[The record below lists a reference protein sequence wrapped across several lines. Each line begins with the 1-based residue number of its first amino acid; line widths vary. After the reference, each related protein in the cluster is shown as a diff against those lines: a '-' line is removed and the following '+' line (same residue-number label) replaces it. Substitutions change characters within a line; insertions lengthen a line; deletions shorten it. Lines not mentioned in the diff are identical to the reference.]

1 MLIDDKLWAGSEESL
16 RYTLK
21 SSADVELRASAN
33 DDDDDDK
40 SGGPRLLEM
49 DGPIA
54 TIKIHGPL
62 VNSDSP
68 WLAMFGMTGYPEI
81 RDALV
86 VAAENPDVKHI
97 LLDLS
102 TGGGSVSGVADT
114 ANLIRNIHSTVKPV
128 TAFAENA
135 ASAGYWLASSAGDV
149 VATKTSMIG
158 SIGVIATHYEYSE
171 QMKKEGIGVTVVRAG
186 KEKARANS
194 NEPLDEKGLEQ
205 IQQAVDA
212 TYKVFVEHVAD
223 MRGKSYEYA
232 DRQMADGK
240 EFIGQMAMDV
250 DLVDAITPYDTLVA
264 ELKEKY
270 VAQQAE
276 TVHNSRKN
284 TALGV
289 LKRAETNINEGK
301 DMGKKTLNATL
312 AAEVGVELDAAAP
325 VEGAAAEASAA
336 AEQPVD
342 TVHVEA
348 SAPVEPAPVEP
359 APVEASAQSVL
370 LAQIKEKDAAL
381 LSASVE
387 LAKVKDKLA
396 EIEATSAAMTA
407 IVAKSVNTMSVAMGG
422 SALNL
427 EGATPSMVLAEH
439 QRVSVAFKAAFPVG
453 GVAATGAKDEAE
465 NKSAVDP
472 RHLARVNAVRFNK

>member
-16 RYTLK
+16 RYALK

-33 DDDDDDK
+33 DDGDDDK

-54 TIKIHGPL
+54 TIKIHGPM

-68 WLAMFGMTGYPEI
+68 WLAMLGMTGYPEI

-86 VAAENPDVKHI
+86 SAAENPDVKHI

-102 TGGGSVSGVADT
+102 TGGGPVFGVADT

-149 VATKTSMIG
+149 VATKTSMVG

-171 QMKKEGIGVTVVRAG
+171 QMKKDGIGVTVVRAG

-194 NEPLDEKGLEQ
+194 NEPLSEKGLEQ

-250 DLVDAITPYDTLVA
+250 GLVDAIKPYDTLVA

-270 VAQQAE
+270 VAQRTE
-276 TVHNSRKN
+276 TVHNSRQN
-284 TALGV
+284 VGFGV
-289 LKRAETNINEGK
+289 MKRAETNINEGK

-312 AAEVGVELDAAAP
+312 AAEVGVELDAAVP
-325 VEGAAAEASAA
+325 VEGAVDEASTAVEGAVDEVSAA
-336 AEQPVD
+336 
-342 TVHVEA
+342 
-348 SAPVEPAPVEP
+348 VEPAVEP
-359 APVEASAQSVL
+359 PVEASAQSVL

-381 LSASVE
+381 LSASIE
-387 LAKVKDKLA
+387 LAKAKDKLA

>member
-16 RYTLK
+16 RYALK

-33 DDDDDDK
+33 DDDEDEPAA
-40 SGGPRLLEM
+40 PRLLEM

-86 VAAENPDVKHI
+86 VAAENLDVKHI

-149 VATKTSMIG
+149 VATKTSMVG

-171 QMKKEGIGVTVVRAG
+171 QMKKDGIGVTVVRAG

-194 NEPLDEKGLEQ
+194 NEPLSEKGLEQ

-250 DLVDAITPYDTLVA
+250 GLVDAIKPYDTLVA

-270 VAQQAE
+270 VARQAE
-276 TVHNSRKN
+276 TVHNSRQN
-284 TALGV
+284 VGFGV
-289 LKRAETNINEGK
+289 MKRAETNINEGK

-312 AAEVGVELDAAAP
+312 AAEVGVELDAAVP
-325 VEGAAAEASAA
+325 VEGAVDEASTA
-336 AEQPVD
+336 
-342 TVHVEA
+342 VEGA
-348 SAPVEPAPVEP
+348 VGEVSTAVEPAVEP
-359 APVEASAQSVL
+359 PVEASAQSVL

-381 LSASVE
+381 LSASIE
-387 LAKVKDKLA
+387 LAKAKDKLA

>member
-194 NEPLDEKGLEQ
+194 NEPLSEKGLEQ

-250 DLVDAITPYDTLVA
+250 GLVDAIKPYDALVA

-276 TVHNSRKN
+276 TVHNSRQN
-284 TALGV
+284 VGFGV
-289 LKRAETNINEGK
+289 MKRAETNINEGK

-336 AEQPVD
+336 VEGAVD
-342 TVHVEA
+342 EV
-348 SAPVEPAPVEP
+348 SAAVEPAVEP
-359 APVEASAQSVL
+359 PVEASAQSVL

-381 LSASVE
+381 LSASIE
-387 LAKVKDKLA
+387 LAKAKDKLA

>member
-33 DDDDDDK
+33 DDGDDE
-40 SGGPRLLEM
+40 SGVPRLLEM

-68 WLAMFGMTGYPEI
+68 WLALFGMTGYPEI

-86 VAAENPDVKHI
+86 AAAENPDVKHI

-171 QMKKEGIGVTVVRAG
+171 QMKRDGIGVTVVRAG

-194 NEPLDEKGLEQ
+194 NEPLSEKGLEQ

-240 EFIGQMAMDV
+240 EFIGQMSMDV
-250 DLVDAITPYDTLVA
+250 GLVDAIKPYDTLVA

-276 TVHNSRKN
+276 TVHNSRQN
-284 TALGV
+284 VGFGV
-289 LKRAETNINEGK
+289 MKRAETNINEGK

-325 VEGAAAEASAA
+325 VEASIVEAS
-336 AEQPVD
+336 V
-342 TVHVEA
+342 VEA
-348 SAPVEPAPVEP
+348 SAPVEQLAEQLAPVDAATP
-359 APVEASAQSVL
+359 APVEASTQSVL

-381 LSASVE
+381 LSASIE
-387 LAKVKDKLA
+387 LAKAKDKLA